1 MTFLAADQ
9 LQITPEKCEEMVVP
23 AGTTGSLEAQGIIRP
38 GPHGLGYN
46 LFLSKGLQIIITSM
60 FHGPDPVLGLGIQPW
75 RSVRLPPQRAHSLL
89 EEADKT
95 ELNRMPG
102 NDAERLSVGATF
114 K

>member
-9 LQITPEKCEEMVVP
+9 LQITSEKYEEMVVP
-23 AGTTGSLEAQGIIRP
+23 VGTTGSLEAQGIIRS
-38 GPHGLGYN
+38 GPQSLGYN
-46 LFLSKGLQIIITSM
+46 LFLSKGLQITTM
-60 FHGPDPVLGLGIQPW
+60 FQGPAPVLRLGIQSW
-75 RSVRLPPQRAHSLL
+75 RSVRLPPQGAHSLL

-102 NDAERLSVGATF
+102 NDAGRLSVRATF

>member
-46 LFLSKGLQIIITSM
+46 LFLSKGLQIITSM
-60 FHGPDPVLGLGIQPW
+60 SHGPDPVLGLGIQPW
-75 RSVRLPPQRAHSLL
+75 RSVRLPPQGAHNLL
-89 EEADKT
+89 GAADKT

-102 NDAERLSVGATF
+102 NDAGRLWVGATF